1 MARTLHFSVLLIALL
16 VFSRTFAQSYIL
28 VHGTAPYEEITSG
41 TPVAI
46 QGGWGQITALDGEA
60 FSYFDQQFVF
70 GGAWQ
75 IWVHQSGF
83 LNIDH
88 APVST
93 IFISM
98 LFKNFNDLQPIDAT
112 SSITYSTSGP
122 SGNKKLV
129 VQWKNYRSAGGP
141 ANNYAN
147 FQVILDQATGEIA
160 IHYGP
165 TSHPDHIYS
174 AGTGP
179 NAGIYYADYDAS
191 PIYERLWLTGSP
203 LDPTIE
209 TATTWTFPGLQRSPP
224 EDMLYRF
231 VPNSGS
237 YIAEM
242 EEEIA
247 TWYAND
253 RLYLNDIN
261 RDLEAI
267 EIIDA
272 SGRSVLRS
280 VLQAGNSS
288 IDVASLKPGIYVP
301 MMHMHDGPVRG
312 SKFIKH

>member
-1 MARTLHFSVLLIALL
+1 MARTLHLSILLIAL
-16 VFSRTFAQSYIL
+16 FIFPRTFAQSYIL
-28 VHGTAPYEEITSG
+28 VQGTAPYEEITNG

-88 APVST
+88 APEST

-112 SSITYSTSGP
+112 SSITYSTSGS

-147 FQVILDQATGEIA
+147 FQVILDQVSGEIA
-160 IHYGP
+160 VHYGP
-165 TSHPDHIYS
+165 TSHPDHMYTS
-174 AGTGP
+174 GTGP

-209 TATTWTFPGLQRSPP
+209 TATTWTFPGLQQSPP

-231 VPNSGS
+231 MPNSGS
-237 YIAEM
+237 YIAENKD
-242 EEEIA
+242 EIS

-253 RLYLNDIN
+253 RLYMNN
-261 RDLEAI
+261 VHMDLEAI

-272 SGRSVLRS
+272 SGRTVLRS
-280 VLQAGNSS
+280 ALQYGNTS
-288 IDVASLKPGIYVP
+288 IDVGSLDPGMYVP
-301 MMHMHDGPVRG
+301 LMHTSSGIQRG
-312 SKFIKH
+312 GKFLKY